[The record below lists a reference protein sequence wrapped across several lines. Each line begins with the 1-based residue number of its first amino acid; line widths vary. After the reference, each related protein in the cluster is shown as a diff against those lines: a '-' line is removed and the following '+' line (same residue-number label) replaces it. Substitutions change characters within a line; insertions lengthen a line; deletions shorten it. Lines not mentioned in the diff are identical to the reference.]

1 MKKNSL
7 TTAVVAGIAG
17 VAGLA
22 SVSNAVNLNPDGLGQ
37 VLIYPYY
44 TVNGGN
50 TTLLSVVNTTD
61 EVKAVKVRFLESLNS
76 REVLDFNLYLSPFD
90 VWTGAV
96 VGVDNVNGAARLV
109 TNDRSCTTPIITATN
124 ATFRNDFYIGSRD
137 DDGPNDL
144 SRTRDGHVEM
154 IEMGVVVNDGDVV
167 GTPFP
172 LPLDPANLTG
182 VDEDSGDAGPQPAG
196 DNAGDRFA
204 TNATHINGVPQNC
217 QALVN
222 SWASGTWNADPFD
235 DIDEPTGGL
244 FGAGS
249 IVDVANGTNLS
260 YNADAIDGFY
270 TLPASTFDPA
280 LHTSPGSIL
289 PSLSQARTGLTDA
302 DSIIFNNGSLI
313 TLDFETGRP
322 DAVSSVYMHDQI
334 FNEFNTS
341 EATLAASE
349 WVVTFPTKRLHLESG
364 SIARRRPFFNDSD
377 DTGDANNSPA
387 GNIGAGET
395 GQFDPSGYCEP
406 ISIDYYDREEGP
418 DAAPA
423 VIDFSPPPEVDQVAL
438 SLCYEANVVTFNQ
451 EAEVTAGSS
460 AVLGARRNARNINL
474 LTSTG
479 TEVTEG
485 WVAMGLGNDNNYL
498 LDGSDFTGTVPR
510 NQLFGLPVT
519 GFWAANFVNAQAAP
533 GQLANYSLL
542 SKHRASRFAR
552 GVLVTGTAD
561 APIFGAAFAAS

>member
-44 TVNGGN
+44 TVNAGN
-50 TTLLSVVNTTD
+50 TTLLSVVNTTN
-61 EVKAVKVRFLESLNS
+61 EVKAVKVRFLEALNS

-96 VGVDNVNGAARLV
+96 IPDSQDANSAARLV
-109 TNDRSCTTPIITATN
+109 TADNSCTVPIITATN
-124 ATFRNDFYIGSRD
+124 ARFRNDFYIGSRD

-144 SRTRDGHVEM
+144 ARTREGHIEI
-154 IEMGVVVNDGDVV
+154 IEMGVVVDDGDTQ

-172 LPLDPANLTG
+172 LPLDATNLTG
-182 VDEDSGDAGPQPAG
+182 VDELGPTN
-196 DNAGDRFA
+196 DDTFA
-204 TNATHINGVPQNC
+204 SDATHVDGEPDDC
-217 QALVN
+217 QSLVT
-222 SWASGTWNADPFD
+222 SWASGTWHDDAAA

-270 TLPASTFDPA
+270 TLPAGDFDPV

-289 PSLSQARTGLTDA
+289 PSLSQAQTSPTDA
-302 DSIIFNNGSLI
+302 DAIIFNNGALI
-313 TLDFETGRP
+313 TLDFVQGRP

-334 FNEFNTS
+334 FNEYNTAES
-341 EATLAASE
+341 TLAASE
-349 WVVTFPTKRLHLESG
+349 WVITFPTKRLHLESG
-364 SIARRRPFFNDSD
+364 SIARTRPFANDSD
-377 DTGDANNSPA
+377 DTVGDTGTTN
-387 GNIGAGET
+387 GNIPGDPFL
-395 GQFDPSGYCEP
+395 FDPSGYCEP
-406 ISIDYYDREEGP
+406 ISVAYYDREEGP
-418 DAAPA
+418 EAPA
-423 VIDFSPPPEVDQVAL
+423 AVVDFSPPPEVEQLAL
-438 SLCYEANVVTFNQ
+438 SLCFEANVVTYNQ
-451 EAEVTAGSS
+451 QANLEGPNPSS
-460 AVLGARRNARNINL
+460 EVLGSRRVARNINL
-474 LTSTG
+474 RTADG
-479 TEVTEG
+479 DDVTEG
-485 WVAMGLGNDNNYL
+485 WIAMGLGDSDNYL
-498 LDGSDFTGTVPR
+498 LDGTDLTGATPR

-519 GFWAANFVNAQAAP
+519 GFWAANFVNSNAAP

-542 SKHRASRFAR
+542 NKHRASRFAR
-552 GVLVTGTAD
+552 SVLVTGTDD
-561 APIFGAAFAAS
+561 APVFGAVFAAS

>member
-44 TVNGGN
+44 TVNAGN

-61 EVKAVKVRFLESLNS
+61 EVKAVKVRFLEALNS

-96 VGVDNVNGAARLV
+96 VPDSQTDTNSAARLI
-109 TNDRSCTTPIITATN
+109 TNDNSCTVPIITATN
-124 ATFRNDFYIGSRD
+124 ARFRNDFYIGSRD

-144 SRTRDGHVEM
+144 ARTREGHVEI
-154 IEMGVVVNDGDVV
+154 IEMGVVVDDEDFT
-167 GTPFP
+167 GTDFP
-172 LPLDPANLTG
+172 LPLDPANETG
-182 VDEDSGDAGPQPAG
+182 VDEDGATNGDT
-196 DNAGDRFA
+196 FA
-204 TNATHINGVPQNC
+204 TDATHVDGEPDDC
-217 QALVN
+217 QSLVD
-222 SWASGTWNADPFD
+222 SWANGTWSDDAFA

-270 TLPASTFDPA
+270 TLPASTFDPV

-289 PSLSQARTGLTDA
+289 PSLSQAQTAPGEA
-302 DSIIFNNGSLI
+302 DSIIFNNGALI
-313 TLDFETGRP
+313 TLDFVNGRP

-334 FNEFNTS
+334 FNEYNTS
-341 EATLAASE
+341 ETTLAASE

-377 DTGDANNSPA
+377 DTVGDTTTTN
-387 GNIGAGET
+387 GNVPGDTAV
-395 GQFDPSGYCEP
+395 FDPSGYCEP
-406 ISIDYYDREEGP
+406 IEIDYYDREEGP
-418 DAAPA
+418 EAPA
-423 VIDFSPPPEVDQVAL
+423 AVVDFSPPPEVEQLAL
-438 SLCYEANVVTFNQ
+438 SLCFEANVVSFNQ
-451 EAEVTAGSS
+451 EAEVTAGAT
-460 AVLGARRNARNINL
+460 AVLGSRRVARNINL
-474 LTSTG
+474 ETASG
-479 TEVTEG
+479 EEVTAG
-485 WVAMGLGNDNNYL
+485 WVNMHLGNTNNYL
-498 LDGSDFTGTVPR
+498 LDGTDLTGTVPR

-519 GFWAANFVNAQAAP
+519 GFWVANFVNTNAAP

-552 GVLVTGTAD
+552 SVLVTGTED
-561 APIFGAAFAAS
+561 APVFGAVFAAS

>member
-44 TVNGGN
+44 TVNAGN
-50 TTLLSVVNTTD
+50 STLLSVVNTTD
-61 EVKAVKVRFLESLNS
+61 EVKAVKVRFLEALNS

-90 VWTGAV
+90 VWTAAV
-96 VGVDNVNGAARLV
+96 IPTDATNGAARLV
-109 TNDRSCTTPIITATN
+109 TADRSCTTPIITATN
-124 ATFRNDFYIGSRD
+124 ATFRNNFYTGTQD

-144 SRTRDGHVEM
+144 ARTREGHIEM
-154 IEMGVVVNDGDVV
+154 IEMGVVVDDGDTL

-172 LPLDPANLTG
+172 LALDPANLTG
-182 VDEDSGDAGPQPAG
+182 VDETSGDPG
-196 DNAGDRFA
+196 DNVGDTFA
-204 TNATHINGVPQNC
+204 SDATHIDGVPDDC
-217 QALVN
+217 QSLVD
-222 SWASGTWNADPFD
+222 SWASGTWNNNRFQ

-270 TLPASTFDPA
+270 TLPASTFQPT

-289 PSLSQARTGLTDA
+289 PSLSQAQTSLTDA
-302 DSIIFNNGSLI
+302 DSIIFNNGALI
-313 TLDFETGRP
+313 TLDFLTGRP

-341 EATLAASE
+341 PTTLAESE
-349 WVVTFPTKRLHLESG
+349 WVVTFPTKRLHLEQT
-364 SIARRRPFFNDSD
+364 SIARRRPFFNDAD
-377 DTGDANNSPA
+377 DVGDTTGTPA
-387 GNIGAGET
+387 GNIGGAGET
-395 GQFDPSGYCEP
+395 LVFDPSGYCEP
-406 ISIDYYDREEGP
+406 IDVAYFDREEGP
-418 DAAPA
+418 EAPAA

-438 SLCYEANVVTFNQ
+438 SLCFEANVVTFNQ

-460 AVLGARRNARNINL
+460 AVLGSRRVARNINL
-474 LTSTG
+474 RTASG
-479 TEVTEG
+479 TEVTAG
-485 WVAMGLGNDNNYL
+485 WVAMGLGNANNYL
-498 LDGSDFTGTVPR
+498 LDGTDLTGTVPR

-519 GFWAANFVNAQAAP
+519 GFWVANFVNAQAAP

-561 APIFGAAFAAS
+561 APVFGAVFAAS